1 MTSELGGGRSMTS
14 RPLTVVVL
22 GAGVA
27 GLAATLAVA
36 RDGHRVTL
44 VERDA
49 FAVGEPLDAVDW
61 ERKGI
66 PHFQQPHA
74 FTPRGRKEMRETFP
88 DVYDALITAGA
99 WDLDLGPK
107 IKGDPQPDDVD
118 LAFLAVRRPLIEW
131 ALRRAVAAE
140 GGVTVSGSTRVTG
153 LLASA
158 GNGTAATPI
167 VGGIETTT
175 GTIDADLV
183 IDAMGRRTPTP
194 EWIDAI
200 GGRRMT
206 ERSTDCSIIYYA
218 RYYRVREGRTLPD
231 GPSVPGPR
239 GDLGYAAFTTFPGD
253 NRTFCALIATPP
265 AEQAL
270 KALRRGPAFEAA
282 VATMPALNAWTN
294 ADMAEPITDVLPMGS
309 LHNTI
314 RSFDDGRPSVAGLV
328 SVGDALVH
336 TDPSLSLGLSFA
348 LLHARYLVAAIRD
361 HAPDLEALAAAF
373 EAMARPEMEERYGYV
388 AAIDDTRTRLWA
400 GETIDYTRAKG
411 GAYAFFT
418 YAAAGMASLADGD
431 LARAL
436 FRRHGFLDPLSVFDD
451 DPDLV
456 AQLEGFWK
464 RLVTAPRASRVGPP
478 RDELLEVIRHAV
490 G

>member
-1 MTSELGGGRSMTS
+1 MTS
-14 RPLTVVVL
+14 RPLSVVVL

-27 GLAATLAVA
+27 GLAATLALA
-36 RDGHRVTL
+36 REGHRVTL

-66 PHFQQPHA
+66 SHFQQPHA

-88 DVYDALITAGA
+88 DVYEALIAAGA
-99 WDLDLGPK
+99 WDLDLRPK
-107 IKGDPQPDDVD
+107 IKGHPEPDDVD

-140 GGVTVSGSTRVTG
+140 KGVTVSGSTRVTG

-158 GNGTAATPI
+158 GNGTGATPT

-175 GTIDADLV
+175 DTIDADLV

-194 EWIDAI
+194 EWIEAI

-265 AEQAL
+265 AEQDL
-270 KALRRGPAFEAA
+270 KALRHPVAFEAA

-294 ADMAEPITDVLPMGS
+294 ADMAEPVTDVLPMGS

-314 RSFDDGRPSVAGLV
+314 RSFDDGRPPVAGLI

-336 TDPSLSLGLSFA
+336 TDPSLSLGLSFS
-348 LLHARYLVAAIRD
+348 LLHARYIATAVRD
-361 HAPDLEALAAAF
+361 HATDLEAIANAF
-373 EAMARPEMEERYGYV
+373 EAMARPEMEERYAYV
-388 AAIDDTRTRLWA
+388 AAIDDTRTRIWA
-400 GETIDYTRAKG
+400 GETIDYRHAAG

-418 YAAAGMASLADGD
+418 YAAAGVASLADGD

-436 FRRHGFLDPLSVFDD
+436 FRRHGFLDPLATFDNE
-451 DPDLV
+451 PLLV
-456 AQLEGFWK
+456 SGLEDFWE
-464 RLVTAPRASRVGPP
+464 RLVTAPRATRVGPP
-478 RDELLEVIRHAV
+478 RDELLEVMRQAIA
-490 G
+490 